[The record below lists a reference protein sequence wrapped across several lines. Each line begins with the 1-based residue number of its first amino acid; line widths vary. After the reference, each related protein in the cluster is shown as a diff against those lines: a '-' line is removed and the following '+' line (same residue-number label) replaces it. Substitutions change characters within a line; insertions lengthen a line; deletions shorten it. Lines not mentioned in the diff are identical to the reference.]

1 MASRVKTVGAR
12 SGLDGFGELGSRFG
26 GQVAVGR
33 DWSGAVRSVK
43 LRRSRWARRCVL
55 GFDGLRFGH
64 GEAVLIRCVRVRFD
78 RVRTRCGG
86 HVKVRYVV
94 FR

>member
-1 MASRVKTVGAR
+1 MRYDELRLGALCRGQAGRSRSVWVR
-12 SGLDGFGELGSRFG
+12 PVVVRFGEAGLGQTGYG
-26 GQVAVGR
+26 GHGPI
-33 DWSGAVRSVK
+33 RSVK
-43 LRRSRWARRCVL
+43 FWCTSVRH
-55 GFDGLRFGH
+55 GH

-78 RVRTRCGG
+78 RVRTRCGS

>member
-1 MASRVKTVGAR
+1 MRYDELRLGALCR
-12 SGLDGFGELGSRFG
+12 
-26 GQVAVGR
+26 GQAG
-33 DWSGAVRSVK
+33 
-43 LRRSRWARRCVL
+43 RSRWARRCVL

-86 HVKVRYVV
+86 LVKVRYVV